1 MKTIHSISRYVLAL
15 ILMMAAAQ
23 QLQAQDAFYIYRND
37 GDFNGFF
44 FDEIVRMS
52 YSKTDLEGE
61 EHNEYV
67 IQEVETKDSL
77 YRIPLCAID
86 SIGFQQP
93 EIRFSKKLK
102 NIDESGLMDYFQWIR
117 LRSKQI
123 CFDRDNDIPAHL
135 IPNVGDVLVSY
146 DERMD
151 VEDDAIAVGME
162 DVADQMGSFCSN
174 GFFVGKVTDVS
185 HVYDGTLVIEY
196 DYVTEIGDIFEQFIT
211 TEQVG
216 YTPEGNVRRRIAG
229 FNPDGTLRNSPRK
242 ASGSAELTLF
252 SFSGRLQ
259 KEWKPMDHMSITAGI
274 DIGMEAKLQAT
285 YSITG
290 VFDQHLFVKLEF
302 KENFS
307 AGASIA
313 ATVSTDAE
321 IPLTPPLGVFPAIK
335 FPAVFP
341 IFEVNPIP
349 VGFVRVH
356 GQIEGKIS
364 TPQLNIGLAQTVTI
378 DTDNPWL
385 MSFDW
390 RQQDNDGNYKVVD
403 GDFTDSPAALTF
415 SGFIQGGIKST
426 LGLSTNSWLA
436 KLLHAGIGLE
446 IYSGPK
452 LSGSIS
458 TELSGS
464 YLEFYPWCVD
474 RELKYKWRVGKKKEE
489 RTLWS
494 DTKPNK
500 GIRFL
505 LAPEFKKSDVVHNKT
520 AKTVTVTLHPTG
532 KVFTRSY
539 IGVGIVRSDPDVIKD
554 YKELYSYGE
563 WYTPTGSKDYTGIIS
578 VDTLWYGEYRVF
590 PSVMIDGHRI
600 EGSYLDDFIPTI
612 EIPYEETHDIPV
624 PEKIVIGPKGGSF
637 TYKAKTNF
645 PEYHLQGVYGYQT
658 YEDDTSSVGGIDSSN
673 WVTVSVNRLSAEAGQ
688 AEYVIT
694 FTVKPNTTLTSRY
707 HIFNVGYA
715 ENQIEIYQDN
725 KEAEE

>member
-1 MKTIHSISRYVLAL
+1 MKTIHSISRNVLVL
-15 ILMMAAAQ
+15 ILMMTSVQ

-117 LRSKQI
+117 ARSKQI

-162 DVADQMGSFCSN
+162 DLTDQMEGFCSK
-174 GFFVGKVTDVS
+174 GFFVGKVTNVS
-185 HVYDGTLVIEY
+185 HVYDGTLVVEY

-259 KEWKPMDHMSITAGI
+259 KEWKPMEHMSITAGI

-321 IPLTPPLGVFPAIK
+321 IPLTPPLGLFPAIK
-335 FPAVFP
+335 FPAIFP

-364 TPQLNIGLAQTVTI
+364 TPKLNIGLAQTVTI
-378 DTDNPWL
+378 DTNNPWL

-464 YLEFYPWCVD
+464 YLEFFPWCVD
-474 RELKYKWRVGKKKEE
+474 RELKYKWRVGSKKEE

-494 DTKPNK
+494 DTKPEK
-500 GIRFL
+500 GLRFL
-505 LAPEFKKSDVVHNKT
+505 LAPQFKKMDVDYNKT
-520 AKTVTVTLHPTG
+520 AKTIAVTLHPTG
-532 KVFTRSY
+532 KVFTRSEY
-539 IGVGIVRSDPDVIKD
+539 GVGIALGNLYDN
-554 YKELYSYGE
+554 KELYSYGE
-563 WYTPTGSKDYTGIIS
+563 VYSPTGSNDYTGIIH
-578 VDTLWYGEYRVF
+578 VDTLWYGEYKIF
-590 PSVMIDGHRI
+590 PSVMIEGHRI
-600 EGSYLDDFIPTI
+600 WGEYLDEYLPEFQ
-612 EIPYEETHDIPV
+612 IPYEETHDIPV
-624 PEKIVIGPKGGSF
+624 PEKIVIGPKGGTFS
-637 TYKAKTNF
+637 YKAKTNY
-645 PEYHLQGVYGYQT
+645 PEYHLQGVLGHQT
-658 YEDDTSSVGGIDSSN
+658 YEDGTSAGGGDIDYSN
-673 WVTVSVNRLSAEAGQ
+673 WLTVSINRLSAEAGQ

-694 FTVKPNTTLTSRY
+694 FTAKPNTTLAERY
-707 HIFNVGYA
+707 QIFNVWYGEY
-715 ENQIEIYQDN
+715 QIEIYQDN